1 MPDLTY
7 KYFNQ
12 KTMKTVGIALFL
24 ILISMMSSNA
34 QSDKVTDQVIEG
46 GKVVVELIKALG
58 GKRDSD
64 KYPGCKGNHADL
76 CVENASSVSIIVTL
90 INRVSKEKREMVI
103 LPGTNECCLQLMV
116 GVWTYDLCIRG
127 AATSIRKGDIM
138 VEGCQNMIMNIK
150 Y

>member
-1 MPDLTY
+1 
-7 KYFNQ
+7 
-12 KTMKTVGIALFL
+12 
-24 ILISMMSSNA
+24 MSSAA
-34 QSDKVTDQVIEG
+34 QSKIPTEHVIEG

-58 GKRDSD
+58 GKRASD

-76 CVENASSVSIIVTL
+76 CVENASSVSIVVSL
-90 INRVSKEKREMVI
+90 LHRVSNEKREMII

-127 AATSIRKGDIM
+127 TVTSIRKGDILL
-138 VEGCQNMIMNIK
+138 EGCQNMIMNIK